1 MLQAGRK
8 VESVQRGQQGHQK
21 GRVAG
26 EREREATRKGKRKR
40 VERGGIAEEGGQ
52 IYGIMDTIIHL
63 FLYNDS
69 SNNEIKISVMSVF

>member
-21 GRVAG
+21 SRVGG

-52 IYGIMDTIIHL
+52 I
-63 FLYNDS
+63 
-69 SNNEIKISVMSVF
+69 